1 MFNWIIRISF
11 LYFFVLVSCSEST
24 DEPPSPPGKPQTS
37 VNQEIKKFNE
47 VVQAATNQFTTALNK
62 ALVQATTEFRN
73 QTEKVLKKVE
83 DQKKAQVELDQ
94 EALTSELNAIIQT
107 ATTRFTTDINKNLEE
122 VTAQFRNQTEEIL
135 KKGKGDGDIAGE
147 LDAAVQTAIT
157 QLNTE
162 IDKAANA
169 ARDNIT
175 SGIADAATEAKG
187 DLTGGIV
194 DAATKAKGDL
204 TSGIADA
211 ATEAKGDLTG
221 GIADAATE
229 AKGDLTGGIA
239 DAATEAKGD
248 LTGGIVDAAT
258 EAKGDLTGG
267 IVDAATEAKGDLTGG
282 IADAATEAKGD
293 LTSGI
298 AEASTAT
305 RDNVAGGI
313 GEAATAAR
321 ENVTGGIGEAATAAR
336 ENIVGGIGEAATA
349 ARDNVTGGIGE
360 AATAAGTILAAKLD
374 KVTKAAIDRFKSKV
388 ADIAQN
394 AMKKTPVV
402 QTSGSSCILTEPVNT
417 AKPIIRDAVRN
428 LELFLDRELT
438 FDVEAGGMK
447 IKGVVKEVFDD
458 REIPWEKITTEQ
470 DKVRLTDQIVSTIY
484 NDERYKNHL
493 TPLRSALISNI
504 KDTIVPEEEIA
515 KLTAEERLTL
525 GCRINIEIKKA
536 VGQFVEERIRYIVGK
551 IIDVNTATE
560 AVYTMR
566 FDIASSL
573 PHKKFGKPIHF
584 FISMGEGDDEES
596 VSLSKGDCVRIKKE
610 YLPSITFILL
620 YTNPATG
627 PNFPDNAV
635 KLCDYA
641 KVWSLEEPGCQ
652 PGNYNI
658 QQVRKGADMDYVL
671 KWERPRGN
679 SASSCQVFPSNYT
692 L

>member
-1 MFNWIIRISF
+1 MKMVNKKQRGIFNWIIRISF

-194 DAATKAKGDL
+194 DAATEAKGDL
-204 TSGIADA
+204 TS
-211 ATEAKGDLTG
+211 

-282 IADAATEAKGD
+282 IVDAATEAKGDLTGGIADAATEAKGD
-293 LTSGI
+293 LTGGI
-298 AEASTAT
+298 AEASTAA
-305 RDNVAGGI
+305 RGNVA
-313 GEAATAAR
+313 
-321 ENVTGGIGEAATAAR
+321 
-336 ENIVGGIGEAATA
+336 GGIGEAATA